1 MYCSHVDFSV
11 ATDEVETSKDESY
24 NSEIEL
30 QRLTS
35 EAVNETGDRDNR
47 GVIARED
54 VPSNNKV
61 PQLLLLAAI
70 AVAISL
76 AIAPTSNLVFSSQRS
91 GISDGAPHRPM
102 FVRFYSPGHCGT
114 RFLTE
119 IFMTS
124 AVSSALPSSRYQH
137 VQSQSQNLVTDQHH
151 ATSLYWNEDN
161 LYLGPYTRAANLS
174 LSQYQQH
181 IGIDR
186 FLPTIHMVDLD
197 IDTTCLH
204 RFDRHCHAKVDP
216 ERVYKDNPK
225 RLELKDWNRH
235 GNTTEME
242 HYLADSRMPRLA
254 KIVQYFGPKDGLNQL
269 VKFGH
274 THIFYDL
281 MTYHKTL
288 SKEFD
293 LKWVRI
299 RRKRINVAR
308 SFAQDNGGNR
318 PDPCLSE
325 KGVVICPWDELSV
338 LKPSRDAWDGWT
350 VFMQHIWFVDEVEAR
365 WRIFL
370 KSQKGGKDMEMF
382 TLKFQDDTDTINPSD
397 IDDLAGFMNVDS
409 PREIMSRM
417 PKLSHISGDKMD
429 ETVME
434 AEALRY
440 AQEAPWC
447 SQNDLESPVAFELDC
462 SPNSY

>member
-11 ATDEVETSKDESY
+11 TADAVASISNDDSY

-30 QRLTS
+30 QPLTS
-35 EAVNETGDRDNR
+35 EAGDGIDDRDNHAA
-47 GVIARED
+47 IARED
-54 VPSNNKV
+54 ISHNNKA
-61 PQLLLLAAI
+61 PRCLLLTTI
-70 AVAISL
+70 AVSVSL
-76 AIAPTSNLVFSSQRS
+76 AIASTSKLVFSSQRS
-91 GISDGAPHRPM
+91 GMTDGAPPRPT

-119 IFMTS
+119 IFMTN
-124 AVSSALPSSRYQH
+124 AVSPALPSSRYHH
-137 VQSQSQNLVTDQHH
+137 VQSQMQVADH

-161 LYLGPYTRAANLS
+161 LFVGPYTKAANLS

-325 KGVVICPWDELSV
+325 KGVVICPWDETAI

-370 KSQKGGKDMEMF
+370 KSQKGGKDMEIF

-429 ETVME
+429 ASVME

-440 AQEAPWC
+440 AKEAPWC
-447 SQNDLESPVAFELDC
+447 SQNDLESPVDFELDC
-462 SPNSY
+462 SPNAY

>member
-11 ATDEVETSKDESY
+11 TADAVASISNDDSY
-24 NSEIEL
+24 NSAIEL
-30 QRLTS
+30 QPLTS
-35 EAVNETGDRDNR
+35 EAGDGIDDRDNHAA
-47 GVIARED
+47 IARED
-54 VPSNNKV
+54 IPHNNKA
-61 PQLLLLAAI
+61 PRCLLLATI
-70 AVAISL
+70 AVSVSL
-76 AIAPTSNLVFSSQRS
+76 AIASTSNLVFSSQKS
-91 GISDGAPHRPM
+91 GISDGAPHRPT

-119 IFMTS
+119 IFMS
-124 AVSSALPSSRYQH
+124 NAVSSALPSSRYH
-137 VQSQSQNLVTDQHH
+137 NVQSQMQVADQHH

-161 LYLGPYTRAANLS
+161 LYLGPYTKAVNLS

-186 FLPTIHMVDLD
+186 FLPTIHMIDLD
-197 IDTTCLH
+197 VDTTCLH

-216 ERVYKDNPK
+216 ERVYKDDPK

-235 GNTTEME
+235 GNTTELE
-242 HYLADSRMPRLA
+242 RYLADSRIPRLA
-254 KIVQYFGPKDGLNQL
+254 KIVKYFGQKDGLNQM

-281 MTYHKTL
+281 STYHMAL

-308 SFAQDNGGNR
+308 SFAQDSGGNR

-325 KGVVICPWDELSV
+325 KGVVVCPWDEMSI

-365 WRIFL
+365 WRMFL
-370 KSQKGGKDMEMF
+370 KSQKGGRDMEIF
-382 TLKFQDDTDTINPSD
+382 TLKFQNDTDTISPTD
-397 IDDLAGFMNVDS
+397 IDELARLMNVDS

-429 ETVME
+429 ASVME

-440 AQEAPWC
+440 AKEAPWC
-447 SQNDLESPVAFELDC
+447 SQNDLESPVDFEVDC

>member
-1 MYCSHVDFSV
+1 MDFSTGEV
-11 ATDEVETSKDESY
+11 AETCSKDDSY

-30 QRLTS
+30 QPLTS
-35 EAVNETGDRDNR
+35 EAVNETGGRDSHAAT
-47 GVIARED
+47 ARED

-61 PQLLLLAAI
+61 IPRCLLLTTIAVSISVAI
-70 AVAISL
+70 AST
-76 AIAPTSNLVFSSQRS
+76 PKLVVSSQRS
-91 GISDGAPHRPM
+91 GISDGAPHRPK
-102 FVRFYSPGHCGT
+102 FIRFYSTGHCGT

-119 IFMTS
+119 IFMTN
-124 AVSSALPSSRYQH
+124 AVLSDLRSSQYHHLPS
-137 VQSQSQNLVTDQHH
+137 QSAQTADQHH

-161 LYLGPYTRAANLS
+161 LYLGPYTKAANLS
-174 LSQYQQH
+174 LSHYQQH
-181 IGIDR
+181 IGINR
-186 FLPTIHMVDLD
+186 FLPTIHKADLD

-204 RFDRHCHAKVDP
+204 RFDRNCHATVDP
-216 ERVYKDNPK
+216 GRVYKDDLT
-225 RLELKDWNRH
+225 RLELKSWNRH
-235 GNTTEME
+235 GNTTELE
-242 HYLADSRMPRLA
+242 HYLVDSRVPRLA
-254 KIVQYFGPKDGLNQL
+254 KIVNYFGPKDGLNQM

-281 MTYHKTL
+281 STYHKAL

-299 RRKRINVAR
+299 RRKRVNVAR
-308 SFAQDNGGNR
+308 SFAQDNGGKR
-318 PDPCLSE
+318 PDPCIGE
-325 KGVVICPWDELSV
+325 NGVVVCPWDEMSI

-365 WRIFL
+365 WRTFL
-370 KSQKGGKDMEMF
+370 KSQKGGTDMEIF

-397 IDDLAGFMNVDS
+397 IDELAVFMNVDS

-429 ETVME
+429 ASVME

-440 AQEAPWC
+440 AKEAPWC
-447 SQNDLESPVAFELDC
+447 SQNVLESPVDFVLDC
-462 SPNSY
+462 SPNAY